1 VNYSRRHSYY
11 VTKTIQ
17 WLERQGYIADK
28 VEYTGMAGGRYV
40 KRDLWGADIIYRGL
54 SELGFVQVKTSEA
67 QISKGRRQLTSDTCW
82 PPFITRS
89 VVYWPPRASEPIV
102 EYVR

>member
-1 VNYSRRHSYY
+1 VNYSRRHNYY
-11 VTKTIQ
+11 VTKTLK
-17 WLERQGYIADK
+17 WLSSQGLVADK
-28 VEYTGMAGGRYV
+28 VEYTGSVGQHYT

-54 SELGFVQVKTSEA
+54 NELGFVQVKTSEA

-102 EYVR
+102 EYVS